1 VSGSLTASTF
11 TATQDGNDVIFTD
24 GPPLGTPP
32 TMKCFVAKD
41 VDSAMD
47 SVQIKIADTK
57 TTIDKMWLLER
68 YVLS

>member
-1 VSGSLTASTF
+1 
-11 TATQDGNDVIFTD
+11 
-24 GPPLGTPP
+24 
-32 TMKCFVAKD
+32 MKCFVAKD

-47 SVQIKIADTK
+47 GVRIKIADTK